1 MQAGQALAKN
11 DKNQGVRDVIP
22 ARCITIRL
30 PDPSWRTV
38 VNQTPVKAMDPERI
52 PELPVTRMNS
62 THHDEV
68 ALVNRIAR
76 CLGEA
81 GAPCDELDSLLT
93 EWVTHTE
100 AHFGRENRWMQ
111 TYGFPA
117 YPIHAGEHERV
128 LGHLRDLCARWRDS
142 GDTSE
147 LVRFVNE
154 EWPRWFEQHLAG
166 MDTVTAQFLAQAGGP
181 DLE

>member
-1 MQAGQALAKN
+1 
-11 DKNQGVRDVIP
+11 
-22 ARCITIRL
+22 
-30 PDPSWRTV
+30 
-38 VNQTPVKAMDPERI
+38 
-52 PELPVTRMNS
+52 
-62 THHDEV
+62 
-68 ALVNRIAR
+68 
-76 CLGEA
+76 
-81 GAPCDELDSLLT
+81 
-93 EWVTHTE
+93 
-100 AHFGRENRWMQ
+100 MQ

-154 EWPRWFEQHLAG
+154 EWPRWFEQHLAS
-166 MDTVTAQFLAQAGGP
+166 MDAVTAQFLAQAGGP